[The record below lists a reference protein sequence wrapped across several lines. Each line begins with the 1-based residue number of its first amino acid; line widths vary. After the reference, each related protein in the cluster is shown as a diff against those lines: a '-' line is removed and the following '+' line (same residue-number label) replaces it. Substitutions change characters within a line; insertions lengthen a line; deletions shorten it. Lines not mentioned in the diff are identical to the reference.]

1 MNTMEITN
9 VATQTED
16 VESMAVEFN
25 APQTSEPRS
34 RRDGPVRYA
43 LLIVIALLAGWLAYS
58 ILSSIHEINA
68 QMEMIQ
74 THILAWH

>member
-1 MNTMEITN
+1 MEITN

-16 VESMAVEFN
+16 VESMAIEFN
-25 APQTSEPRS
+25 APQKSAPRS
-34 RRDGPVRYA
+34 RRDAPARYA
-43 LLIVIALLAGWLAYS
+43 LLIVIALLAVWLAYS

-74 THILAWH
+74 AHILAWH